1 MNKSLTAT
9 DHPAVRR
16 LGRAARAAGGERVT
30 LQTSQFI
37 ARLVGP
43 VLCAIGIGMLA
54 DEATYRALA
63 GQFLS
68 GYGFIY
74 FSGILMLLAGLSILN
89 AHHLWTRDWR
99 VGITLLG
106 WLLAGVGTFRLI
118 APRFVAHAGGLLFL
132 SDGFFFAAGP
142 IFLALGAFFV
152 FKGYAT

>member
-74 FSGILMLLAGLSILN
+74 FSGILMLLAGVS
-89 AHHLWTRDWR
+89 
-99 VGITLLG
+99 
-106 WLLAGVGTFRLI
+106 TFRLI

-132 SDGFFFAAGP
+132 SDGFFFAAGS

>member
-1 MNKSLTAT
+1 MNRPFTAT
-9 DHPAVRR
+9 DRPASRSFEQT
-16 LGRAARAAGGERVT
+16 GAGQRVS

-54 DEATYRALA
+54 DEETYRALA

-74 FSGILMLLAGLSILN
+74 FSGILILLAGISILN

-99 VGITLLG
+99 VCITLLG
-106 WLLAGVGTFRLI
+106 WLFACVGTFRLI
-118 APRFVAHAGGLLFL
+118 APRFVVHVGGSLFL
-132 SDGFFFAAGP
+132 NGGFFYAAGL
-142 IFLALGAFFV
+142 IFLALGAFLV